1 MRRNTMLRGR
11 RLKRTSYMIEE
22 LVLLLDFVQ
31 LAMREAVRRSK
42 SSLLALCDYRLWAM
56 VTMVGIQNLLRVAFM
71 PEQAVA
77 GREGE

>member
-1 MRRNTMLRGR
+1 M
-11 RLKRTSYMIEE
+11 KRTSYMIEE

-42 SSLLALCDYRLWAM
+42 SRFLALCDYRLWAM

-71 PEQAVA
+71 AEQAVA